1 MKAVFQA
8 WLDRWSLVADGPAIH
23 TAYSDLLPVVRDGA
37 PAMLKIARTR
47 EEQRGA
53 SLMIWYAADGA
64 VRVLESDGPAL
75 LLERASGAVSLADMS
90 ARGFDDEAAR
100 ILCATV
106 GRLHAPRPGAI
117 PADLVPLDRW
127 FRALTSRPD
136 PLLARAAGTARALL
150 AEPQDVVVLHG
161 DIHHGNVLDGAER
174 GWLAIDPKGLY
185 GERTFD
191 YANIFCNPDR
201 ATATAPGRLARR
213 IDLVSEAARLDRARL
228 LKWVVAYAGLS
239 AAWCLEDGETPTVP
253 LAILEIASSEERR
266 T

>member
-1 MKAVFQA
+1 MKAVFET
-8 WLDRWSLVADGPAIH
+8 WIDRWSLVAAGPPIH

-37 PAMLKIARTR
+37 PAMLKVARIS
-47 EEQRGA
+47 EEHRGA
-53 SLMIWYAADGA
+53 ALMIWYAGDGA
-64 VRVLESDGPAL
+64 VRVLESEGRAL
-75 LLERASGAVSLADMS
+75 LLERPPSGRSLVDMS
-90 ARGFDDEAAR
+90 ARGLDDEATR
-100 ILCATV
+100 ILCATA
-106 GRLHAPRPGAI
+106 GQLHAPRPRAI
-117 PADLVPLDRW
+117 PPDLVPLGRW
-127 FRALTSRPD
+127 FRALTSSAD

-174 GWLAIDPKGLY
+174 GWLAIDPKGLH

-213 IDLVSEAARLDRARL
+213 IDLVSEAARLDRGRL

-239 AAWCLEDGETPTVP
+239 AAWCLEDGEDAALP
-253 LAILEIASSEERR
+253 LAVVRLASDAR
-266 T
+266 